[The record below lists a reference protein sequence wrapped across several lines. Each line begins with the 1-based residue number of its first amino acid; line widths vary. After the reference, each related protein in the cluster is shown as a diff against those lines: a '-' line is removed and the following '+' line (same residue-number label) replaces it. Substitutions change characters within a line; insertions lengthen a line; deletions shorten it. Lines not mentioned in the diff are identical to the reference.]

1 MRTGDGLALLLSRRW
16 IEGIV
21 IGFLTGFDW
30 TSVDYVQDISLDDDG
45 YYWYFHSF
53 FAELFRQTGQNIDL
67 YDNAAFTGSE
77 IAMFEAA
84 MNRARDTA
92 LEQPECWEVHV
103 GNETAPV
110 SRARRFDLL
119 RVLPEHSAHLDFR
132 VHFGPL
138 CLPPC
143 TQMGEYIQTRSRIRL
158 ESLAMPQHRT
168 QSPRL

>member
-1 MRTGDGLALLLSRRW
+1 M
-16 IEGIV
+16 GIV
-21 IGFLTGFDW
+21 FGFLTGFDW

-45 YYWYFHSF
+45 YYWYLHRF

-67 YDNAAFTGSE
+67 YDNAALTGSE

-110 SRARRFDLL
+110 SRALYRDVDRMQMVGIIDCLL
-119 RVLPEHSAHLDFR
+119 VAARTARDRGL
-132 VHFGPL
+132 
-138 CLPPC
+138 
-143 TQMGEYIQTRSRIRL
+143 T
-158 ESLAMPQHRT
+158 LAF
-168 QSPRL
+168 LGD